1 MPKVTRKVIVDK
13 DPNAWIARQA
23 AIVASQKPTK
33 TFTKKV
39 KAIVAGEAE
48 TKYVCESLR
57 NTNGLPSTLATFRNF
72 SSAITGTTEL
82 YACIPQVS
90 EGARDHQ
97 RVGDTISP
105 TSAYINLNMVATSA
119 TDMQPWD
126 VTAHVFV
133 LSAKQVKYMD
143 NLSAVPITELMDNG
157 QGGATN
163 FDGTLP
169 TTLFKINTAGFTVHA
184 HRKVRLVKNFGWSN
198 NATGVPPTGVPQG
211 SIVVDSRAYANLKI
225 KVTLPKKLRY
235 IRDSANYPD
244 NAAPF
249 LAIGWVRN
257 DASGDTAAHTYIE
270 VEGKVHMFYKDM

>member
-1 MPKVTRKVIVDK
+1 MPASKKSKSGYKMGADGELIGVPRT
-13 DPNAWIARQA
+13 A
-23 AIVASQKPTK
+23 AFSKPSR
-33 TFTKKV
+33 TFKKKV
-39 KAIVAGEAE
+39 QAIVAGESE

-97 RVGDTISP
+97 RIGDSISP
-105 TSAYINLNMVATSA
+105 TSAYVNLNLVATSA
-119 TDMQPWD
+119 TDLQSWD

-143 NLSAVPITELMDNG
+143 NLSAVPISELMDNG
-157 QGGATN
+157 QGGAVG

-169 TTLFKINTAGFTVHA
+169 TTLFKLNTAGFTVHA

-198 NATGVPPTGVPQG
+198 NGTGSFVPTQ
-211 SIVVDSRAYANLKI
+211 SSTVVDSRAYANIKI
-225 KVTLPKKLRY
+225 KVPLPKKLRY

-244 NAAPF
+244 NSAPF
-249 LAIGWVRN
+249 LCIGWVRN
-257 DASGDTAAHTYIE
+257 DASGDTAASTFIE
-270 VEGKVHMFYKDM
+270 VEGKIHMFYKDL